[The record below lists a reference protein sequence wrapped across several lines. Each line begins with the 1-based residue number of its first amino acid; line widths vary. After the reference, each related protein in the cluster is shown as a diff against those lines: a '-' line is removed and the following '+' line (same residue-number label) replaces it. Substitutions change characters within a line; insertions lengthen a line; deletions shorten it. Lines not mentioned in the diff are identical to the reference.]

1 MKSLKINNEHS
12 DLNMNIS
19 LFINENFNKQLLFT
33 HSLHPTNVLLYEL
46 WRYVLEKLSIN
57 IEDNEYKFQGELID
71 CCHNPFTNKMVKDLN
86 ILFNPIIDNNFY
98 ISRYNKYRYII

>member
-12 DLNMNIS
+12 ELNMNIS

-57 IEDNEYKFQGELID
+57 IEDNEYKFQGELMIAG
-71 CCHNPFTNKMVKDLN
+71 
-86 ILFNPIIDNNFY
+86 IIHLQ
-98 ISRYNKYRYII
+98 IKW